1 MYGTPRRTL
10 ILLSFFL
17 IAAPLLSQT
26 NEEVFREFQFNFSP
40 PGARAK
46 GMGSTFIALAD
57 DASATYANPAGLAF
71 LRDPAI
77 TIEYSYTTKKEI
89 TGVVSGNINF
99 GYTQE
104 PVIDRDLSFFSL
116 NYRFKEWYLALFGH
130 NFLEEKQARSFTA
143 RSLSNGLE
151 EIATLNVALG
161 LNGKT
166 YGVGLARRIGS
177 WKAGMTIGLSNL
189 AIDSRS
195 QKQKLI
201 ILPQFSSE
209 TFTTEIHGRKQALTW
224 SAGLLWH
231 ASDQWSMGMVYR
243 ENPSFALHESIA
255 AVTAGQPISS
265 STEDVNFVVPDTH
278 GAGIS
283 YKPCPGLHFL
293 LDWQHIQYTQIIEDG
308 FTIVENIGI
317 DQKAYYTTDDVDELH
332 FGVEYLKPLNHAVL
346 AFRTGYY
353 RNPNHFI
360 QYEGADSI
368 QQSLFSRKRGD
379 EESHIT
385 IGIGWSRKNQI
396 EVDLA
401 VDFWG
406 DDLTVLAS
414 LLWRKK

>member
-1 MYGTPRRTL
+1 
-10 ILLSFFL
+10 
-17 IAAPLLSQT
+17 
-26 NEEVFREFQFNFSP
+26 
-40 PGARAK
+40 
-46 GMGSTFIALAD
+46 MGSTFIALAD

-166 YGVGLARRIGS
+166 YGFGLARRIGS

-195 QKQKLI
+195 QQQKLI

-209 TFTTEIHGRKQALTW
+209 TFTTEIHGREQALTW